1 MPKPSSDLND
11 KRLTAHLGG
20 GQERIDAQHAKGK
33 YTARERIAMLLD
45 PGSFVETG
53 LYITH
58 RASGL
63 GMDKSH
69 PDGDGVVTGRGKI
82 DGRIVY
88 LFAQDFTVMGGSV
101 GEAHGRKIAHILD
114 QAIQNGAPLIGL
126 NDSGGARIQ
135 EGVDALAGYGEIFI
149 RNVRAS
155 GVIPQISVI
164 LGPCAGGAVYSPAI
178 TDFIFMLEKNA
189 YMYITGPEVVKAVMR
204 QEVTHAGLGGAA
216 LHRTQSGVAHFT
228 APDEENL
235 FAQVRALLS
244 FLPSNNLTPPPAA
257 AACATGDD
265 PARSTPELERLAS
278 LDPQQPY
285 DVLEAIEA
293 VVDNGEFLEV
303 QPDFAGNLVIGFA
316 RLAGH
321 PVGLVAN
328 QPMQLAGALD
338 INASDKGARFIRFCD
353 AFHIPLVTFVD
364 TPGFLPGLEQEQGG
378 IIRHGAKLLY
388 AYAEASVPKL
398 SVVVRKAI
406 GGAYIVMSSKHL
418 GGDLNLAFPGAEI
431 AVMGAEGAVNVVFRR
446 EIEAAGDAEAAD
458 SRRAELIRQYTSEL
472 ANPFVAASRGY
483 IDDVIQPAETRR
495 CLIQGLE
502 ALLDKRQ
509 PASPRKHGNI
519 PL

>member
-1 MPKPSSDLND
+1 MPKPSSDLTEN
-11 KRLTAHLGG
+11 RLSAHLGG

-45 PGSFVETG
+45 PGSFIETG
-53 LYITH
+53 MYITH

-69 PDGDGVVTGRGKI
+69 PYGDGVVTGRGKI
-82 DGRIVY
+82 DGRLVY

-101 GEAHGRKIAHILD
+101 GEAHGRKIAHLLD
-114 QAIQNGAPLIGL
+114 LAQQNGAPLIGL

-135 EGVDALAGYGEIFI
+135 EGVDALAGYGEIFS

-155 GVIPQISVI
+155 GVIPQISII

-204 QEVTHAGLGGAA
+204 QDVTHEGLGGAV
-216 LHRTQSGVAHFT
+216 LHRSQSGVAHFT
-228 APDEENL
+228 APDEASL
-235 FAQVRALLS
+235 FAQVRTLIS
-244 FLPSNNLTPPPAA
+244 FLPSNNLTPPP
-257 AACATGDD
+257 TREPSGDD
-265 PARSTPELERLAS
+265 PARSTPELERLAL

-303 QPDFAGNLVIGFA
+303 QPDFAPNLVIGFA
-316 RLAGH
+316 RLAGR

-328 QPMQLAGALD
+328 QPLQLAGALD
-338 INASDKGARFIRFCD
+338 IDASDKGARFIRFCD

-446 EIEAAGDAEAAD
+446 EIEAAEDKDA
-458 SRRAELIRQYTSEL
+458 RRTELIHQYTAELT
-472 ANPFVAASRGY
+472 NPFVAASRGY

-495 CLIQGLE
+495 YLIQGLE
-502 ALLDKRQ
+502 SLIDKRQ

>member
-1 MPKPSSDLND
+1 MPKPSSDLTEN
-11 KRLTAHLGG
+11 RLSAHLGG

-33 YTARERIAMLLD
+33 FTARQRIDMLLD

-53 LYITH
+53 MYITH
-58 RASGL
+58 RATGL

-69 PDGDGVVTGRGKI
+69 PYGDGVVTGQGKI
-82 DGRIVY
+82 DGRLVY

-101 GEAHGRKIAHILD
+101 GEAHGRKIAHLLD
-114 QAIQNGAPLIGL
+114 LALQNGAPLIGL

-135 EGVDALAGYGEIFI
+135 EGVDALAGYGEIFS

-189 YMYITGPEVVKAVMR
+189 YMYITGPEVIKAVMR
-204 QEVTHAGLGGAA
+204 QEVTHEGLGGAA
-216 LHRTQSGVAHFT
+216 IHRSQSGVAHFT
-228 APDEENL
+228 AADEASL

-244 FLPSNNLTPPPAA
+244 FLPSNNLTPPPAMEPP
-257 AACATGDD
+257 CDD
-265 PARSTPELERLAS
+265 PARSTPELERLAQ

-285 DVLEAIEA
+285 DVLDAITA
-293 VVDNGEFLEV
+293 VVDNSEFLEV
-303 QPDFAGNLVIGFA
+303 QPDFAPNLVIGFA
-316 RLAGH
+316 RLAGR
-321 PVGLVAN
+321 PVGMVAN
-328 QPMQLAGALD
+328 QPLQLAGALD

-446 EIEAAGDAEAAD
+446 EIEAAEDKDA
-458 SRRAELIRQYTSEL
+458 RRSALIHQYTADL

-483 IDDVIQPAETRR
+483 IDDIIQPVETRR

>member
-1 MPKPSSDLND
+1 M
-11 KRLTAHLGG
+11 
-20 GQERIDAQHAKGK
+20 
-33 YTARERIAMLLD
+33 
-45 PGSFVETG
+45 
-53 LYITH
+53 YITH
-58 RASGL
+58 RATGL
-63 GMDKSH
+63 GIDKSH
-69 PDGDGVVTGRGKI
+69 PYGDGVVTGQGKI
-82 DGRIVY
+82 DGRLVY

-101 GEAHGRKIAHILD
+101 GEAHGRKIAHLLD
-114 QAIQNGAPLIGL
+114 LALQNGAPLIGL

-204 QEVTHAGLGGAA
+204 QEVTHEGLGGAA
-216 LHRTQSGVAHFT
+216 IHRSQSGVAHFT
-228 APDEENL
+228 AADEASL

-244 FLPSNNLTPPPAA
+244 FLPSNNLIPPPVGAT
-257 AACATGDD
+257 ACDD
-265 PARSTPELERLAS
+265 PARSTPELERMAQ

-285 DVLEAIEA
+285 DVLDAIEA

-303 QPDFAGNLVIGFA
+303 QPDFAPNLVVGFA
-316 RLAGH
+316 RLAGR

-328 QPMQLAGALD
+328 QPLQLAGALD
-338 INASDKGARFIRFCD
+338 IDASDKGARFIRFCD

-446 EIEAAGDAEAAD
+446 EIEAAEDAEAAD
-458 SRRAELIRQYTSEL
+458 ARRSELVQQYTSEL

-483 IDDVIQPAETRR
+483 IDDVILPAETRR